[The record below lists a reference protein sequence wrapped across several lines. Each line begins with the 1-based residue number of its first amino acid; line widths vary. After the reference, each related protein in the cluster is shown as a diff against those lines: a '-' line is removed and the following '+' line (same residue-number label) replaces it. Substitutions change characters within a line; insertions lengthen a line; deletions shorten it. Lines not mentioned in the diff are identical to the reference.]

1 MEGKFPSTD
10 YSCYRNWSQLRRR
23 ALVGSRVKPH
33 LPYQLVP
40 LGWFI
45 CDFYSHW
52 LLWFF
57 SAAWTPSWR
66 RLGPGGFVRNI
77 CDTRSGR
84 VYDVIKWRNVIDIVV
99 DIHCLTILFT
109 VRGGV
114 ILVWYELSFSLSEK
128 KEELDKQEEYKEHH
142 DPRRVT
148 LNFINTESN
157 PFLDCILFIIS
168 FLYSSADPGILD
180 DERGGRGRGKIESR
194 PTHIPLSPLHL
205 RFTNKMSQL
214 IRIYQH
220 LSVRQEL
227 GKSLL
232 W

>member
-1 MEGKFPSTD
+1 MEGIFPSMD
-10 YSCYRNWSQLRRR
+10 YSCYRNWSQLWRR

-52 LLWFF
+52 LLRFF

-99 DIHCLTILFT
+99 DILCLTILFT

-142 DPRRVT
+142 DPRRSHWT
-148 LNFINTESN
+148 LLIQNLI
-157 PFLDCILFIIS
+157 PFLIASYSLFHFYIQVQIQEY
-168 FLYSSADPGILD
+168 LMT
-180 DERGGRGRGKIESR
+180 RGGEAGAKLSHDQ
-194 PTHIPLSPLHL
+194 PTSPLPL
-205 RFTNKMSQL
+205 FTCGLQIKWAS
-214 IRIYQH
+214 
-220 LSVRQEL
+220 
-227 GKSLL
+227 

>member
-1 MEGKFPSTD
+1 MEGKFPSMD
-10 YSCYRNWSQLRRR
+10 YSCYRNWSQLWRR

-45 CDFYSHW
+45 RDFYSHW

-77 CDTRSGR
+77 CDARSGR

-142 DPRRVT
+142 DPRRSHWT
-148 LNFINTESN
+148 LLIQNLI
-157 PFLDCILFIIS
+157 PFLIVSYSLFHFYIQVQIQGGQNWVTTNPHPP
-168 FLYSSADPGILD
+168 FPSSPAVY
-180 DERGGRGRGKIESR
+180 K
-194 PTHIPLSPLHL
+194 
-205 RFTNKMSQL
+205 
-214 IRIYQH
+214 
-220 LSVRQEL
+220 
-227 GKSLL
+227 
-232 W
+232 

>member
-1 MEGKFPSTD
+1 MEGKFPSMD
-10 YSCYRNWSQLRRR
+10 YSCYRNWSQLWRR

-99 DIHCLTILFT
+99 DILCLTILFT

-142 DPRRVT
+142 DPRRSHWT
-148 LNFINTESN
+148 LLIQNLI
-157 PFLDCILFIIS
+157 PFLIVSYSLFHFYIQVQ
-168 FLYSSADPGILD
+168 FQEYLMT
-180 DERGGRGRGKIESR
+180 RGGEGGGNWVTTNPHPPFPS
-194 PTHIPLSPLHL
+194 SPAVY
-205 RFTNKMSQL
+205 K
-214 IRIYQH
+214 
-220 LSVRQEL
+220 
-227 GKSLL
+227 
-232 W
+232 

>member
-1 MEGKFPSTD
+1 MEGIFPSMD
-10 YSCYRNWSQLRRR
+10 YSCYRNWSQLWRR

-99 DIHCLTILFT
+99 DILCLTILFT

-142 DPRRVT
+142 DPRRSHWT
-148 LNFINTESN
+148 LLIQNLI
-157 PFLDCILFIIS
+157 PFLIVS
-168 FLYSSADPGILD
+168 Y
-180 DERGGRGRGKIESR
+180 
-194 PTHIPLSPLHL
+194 
-205 RFTNKMSQL
+205 
-214 IRIYQH
+214 
-220 LSVRQEL
+220 
-227 GKSLL
+227 
-232 W
+232 

>member
-1 MEGKFPSTD
+1 MEGKFPSMD
-10 YSCYRNWSQLRRR
+10 YSCYRNWSQLWRR

-40 LGWFI
+40 LGWFV

-142 DPRRVT
+142 DPRRSHWT
-148 LNFINTESN
+148 LLIQNLI
-157 PFLDCILFIIS
+157 PFLIVSYSLFHFYIQVQIQEY
-168 FLYSSADPGILD
+168 LMT
-180 DERGGRGRGKIESR
+180 RGGEGR
-194 PTHIPLSPLHL
+194 SPLHL

-227 GKSLL
+227 GQSLL
-232 W
+232 WESRGKGFVVP

>member
-1 MEGKFPSTD
+1 MEGKFPSMD
-10 YSCYRNWSQLRRR
+10 YSCYRNWNQLWRR

-45 CDFYSHW
+45 CHFYSHW

-77 CDTRSGR
+77 CDARSGR

-99 DIHCLTILFT
+99 DILCLTILFT

-128 KEELDKQEEYKEHH
+128 KEKLDKQEEYKEHH
-142 DPRRVT
+142 DPRRSHWT
-148 LNFINTESN
+148 LLIQNLI
-157 PFLDCILFIIS
+157 PFLIVSYSLFHFYIQVQIQEY
-168 FLYSSADPGILD
+168 LMT
-180 DERGGRGRGKIESR
+180 RGGEGG
-194 PTHIPLSPLHL
+194 SPLHL

-232 W
+232 WESRGKGFVVP

>member
-1 MEGKFPSTD
+1 MEGKFPSMD
-10 YSCYRNWSQLRRR
+10 YSCYRNWSQLWRR

-99 DIHCLTILFT
+99 DIHRLTILFT

-142 DPRRVT
+142 DPRRSHWT
-148 LNFINTESN
+148 LLIQNLI
-157 PFLDCILFIIS
+157 PFLIYLIHYFIFTFKCRS
-168 FLYSSADPGILD
+168 RNTWWR
-180 DERGGRGRGKIESR
+180 EGGRGRGKIESR
-194 PTHIPLSPLHL
+194 PTHIPLSSLHL

-214 IRIYQH
+214 IGIYQH
-220 LSVRQEL
+220 LSVSQAL

>member
-1 MEGKFPSTD
+1 MEGKFPSMD
-10 YSCYRNWSQLRRR
+10 YSCYRNWSQLWRR

-40 LGWFI
+40 LGWFV
-45 CDFYSHW
+45 CHFYSHW

-142 DPRRVT
+142 DPRRSHWT
-148 LNFINTESN
+148 LLIQNLI
-157 PFLDCILFIIS
+157 PFLIVSYSLFHFYIQVQIQEY
-168 FLYSSADPGILD
+168 LMT
-180 DERGGRGRGKIESR
+180 RGGEGG
-194 PTHIPLSPLHL
+194 SPLHL

-232 W
+232 WESRGKGFVVP

>member
-1 MEGKFPSTD
+1 MEGKFPGMD
-10 YSCYRNWSQLRRR
+10 YSCYRNWSQLWRRT
-23 ALVGSRVKPH
+23 LVGSRVKPH

-128 KEELDKQEEYKEHH
+128 KKEELDKQEEYKEHH
-142 DPRRVT
+142 DPRRSHWT
-148 LNFINTESN
+148 LLIQNLI
-157 PFLDCILFIIS
+157 PFLIVSYSLFHFYIQVKIQEY
-168 FLYSSADPGILD
+168 LITR
-180 DERGGRGRGKIESR
+180 RGGGQNWVTTN
-194 PTHIPLSPLHL
+194 PHPPFPFSPAVHKLNEPVDNNL
-205 RFTNKMSQL
+205 PAFKRQT
-214 IRIYQH
+214 RI
-220 LSVRQEL
+220 
-227 GKSLL
+227 G
-232 W
+232 

>member
-1 MEGKFPSTD
+1 MEGKFPSMD
-10 YSCYRNWSQLRRR
+10 YSCYRNWSQLWRR
-23 ALVGSRVKPH
+23 ALVDSRVKPH

-57 SAAWTPSWR
+57 SAAWTPSWG

-142 DPRRVT
+142 DPRRSHWT
-148 LNFINTESN
+148 LLIQNLIPLLIVSYS
-157 PFLDCILFIIS
+157 LFHFYIQVQIQEY
-168 FLYSSADPGILD
+168 LMT
-180 DERGGRGRGKIESR
+180 RGGEGGGAKLSHDQ
-194 PTHIPLSPLHL
+194 PTSPFPL
-205 RFTNKMSQL
+205 FTCGLQIKWAS
-214 IRIYQH
+214 
-220 LSVRQEL
+220 
-227 GKSLL
+227 

>member
-1 MEGKFPSTD
+1 MEGKFPSMD
-10 YSCYRNWSQLRRR
+10 YSCYRNWSQLWRR

-45 CDFYSHW
+45 RDFYSHW

-66 RLGPGGFVRNI
+66 RLGPVGFVRNI
-77 CDTRSGR
+77 CDTRNGR

-142 DPRRVT
+142 DPRRSHWT
-148 LNFINTESN
+148 LLIQNLI
-157 PFLDCILFIIS
+157 PFLIVSYSLFHFYIQVQIQEY
-168 FLYSSADPGILD
+168 LMT
-180 DERGGRGRGKIESR
+180 RGGEGR
-194 PTHIPLSPLHL
+194 SPLHL

-232 W
+232 WESRGKGFVVP

>member
-1 MEGKFPSTD
+1 MKGKFSSMD
-10 YSCYRNWSQLRRR
+10 YSCYRNWSQLWRR

-142 DPRRVT
+142 DPRRSHWT
-148 LNFINTESN
+148 LLIQNLI
-157 PFLDCILFIIS
+157 PFLIVSYSLFHFYIPVQIQEY
-168 FLYSSADPGILD
+168 LMT
-180 DERGGRGRGKIESR
+180 RGGEGKGQNWVTTN
-194 PTHIPLSPLHL
+194 PHPPLPF
-205 RFTNKMSQL
+205 FTCGLQIKWAS
-214 IRIYQH
+214 
-220 LSVRQEL
+220 
-227 GKSLL
+227 

>member
-1 MEGKFPSTD
+1 MEGKFPSMD
-10 YSCYRNWSQLRRR
+10 YSCYRNWSQLWRR

-40 LGWFI
+40 LGWFV

-77 CDTRSGR
+77 CDARSGR

-142 DPRRVT
+142 DPRRSHWT
-148 LNFINTESN
+148 LLIQNLI
-157 PFLDCILFIIS
+157 PFLIVSYSLFHFYIQVQIQEY
-168 FLYSSADPGILD
+168 LMM
-180 DERGGRGRGKIESR
+180 RGGRGG
-194 PTHIPLSPLHL
+194 SPLHL

-232 W
+232 WESRGKGFVVP